1 MILTKSAK
9 IKVNAKNTQMLKLH
23 GYLNLKLNDLI
34 EIKIE
39 HLSKGSHYFI
49 EVACDIC
56 GKERTIMYKEYLR
69 NLKHYN
75 YYTCKGTCSSDK
87 IRLTN
92 LERYGVEFISQ
103 LEEVK
108 NKRVETSI
116 KKYGVEYYSKT
127 EESKNKIKQTNIE
140 KYGVDNPSKF
150 EDFKTKRK
158 GTMIERF
165 GVDYYVL
172 HAEFREKSEKSF
184 MQNFGVKHPM
194 KIKDEVR
201 KRLNKKGLD
210 FETDEYKI
218 YRNKVDYLTRKN
230 KKTLYDSWN
239 GFDFYDKEY
248 ILENLHLP
256 GQHGDYPTIDHKKSV
271 KECFDEGLLPLY
283 VAEIDNLCITKRR
296 VNSKKNKK
304 SNFIL

>member
-1 MILTKSAK
+1 MENVILE
-9 IKVNAKNTQMLKLH
+9 KVKNIGSLCLFLNNPVNNK
-23 GYLNLKLNDLI
+23 YLELVNSSVSSS
-34 EIKIE
+34 E
-39 HLSKGSHYFI
+39 FI
-49 EVACDIC
+49 ELPLSERIWYFFNKLVEIQRCDCGDKLSFIGFKNGYRKSC
-56 GKERTIMYKEYLR
+56 GKKECFVQKR
-69 NLKHYN
+69 ME
-75 YYTCKGTCSSDK
+75 TC
-87 IRLTN
+87 
-92 LERYGVEFISQ
+92 
-103 LEEVK
+103 
-108 NKRVETSI
+108 
-116 KKYGVEYYSKT
+116 
-127 EESKNKIKQTNIE
+127 IE